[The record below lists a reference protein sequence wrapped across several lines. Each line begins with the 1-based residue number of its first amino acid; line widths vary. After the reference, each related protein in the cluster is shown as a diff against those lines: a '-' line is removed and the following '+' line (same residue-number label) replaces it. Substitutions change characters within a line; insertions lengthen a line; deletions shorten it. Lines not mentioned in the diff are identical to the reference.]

1 MTGAPLEDSTAVPH
15 RISELVAA
23 AACEVIPLKG
33 ADQKVSGVP
42 RATPLTITCSPKFG
56 LERTLEHVASAA
68 AQGFR
73 VVPHL
78 AARMVGDEKA
88 LRRFVS
94 RIVDLGVDELFVIG
108 GDGEAP
114 VGKFASAGEVLESLT
129 HFDHGL
135 RRIGVGC
142 YPEGHPKIDDADLIQ
157 ALRDKQE
164 SADYMV
170 SQLCFDA
177 ASLTRWIDKIRSAGV
192 RLPLRIGLAAP
203 IRTARLLELSM
214 KIGVG
219 QSVRYLKKQH
229 GMMRSLLLGRSY
241 APERLLTAMGQHLT
255 DAAAGIEGLHVFTF
269 NQLDV
274 TVDWQ
279 RRLTARGTGGAR

>member
-1 MTGAPLEDSTAVPH
+1 MDSFPYPGQTAVAL
-15 RISELVAA
+15 RIGELVAA

-33 ADQKVSGVP
+33 ADQRVSGVP

-56 LERTLEHVASAA
+56 LDRTLEHVASAV

-78 AARMVGDEKA
+78 AARMVDDEQA
-88 LRRFVS
+88 LRRFVG
-94 RIVDLGVDELFVIG
+94 RVTDLGVDELFVVG

-114 VGKFASAGEVLESLT
+114 VGKFTSAGEVLESLT
-129 HFDHGL
+129 HFEHGL

-142 YPEGHPKIDDADLIQ
+142 YPEGHPKIDDADLIE
-157 ALRDKQE
+157 ALLRKQE

-177 ASLTRWIDKIRSAGV
+177 AALTRWIDDVRAAGV

-203 IRTARLLELSM
+203 IKTARLLELSM

-219 QSVRYLKKQH
+219 QSVRYLRKQH
-229 GMMRSLLLGRSY
+229 GMLRGLVLGRSY
-241 APERLLTAMGQHLT
+241 APERLLTALGKYLT
-255 DAAAGIEGLHVFTF
+255 DTVAGIEGLHVFTF

-274 TVDWQ
+274 TVDW
-279 RRLTARGTGGAR
+279 LTAGGAR